1 MTQPAR
7 HRISD
12 LSAEQRA
19 LLTQKL
25 RTRVAD
31 EAASPDQYDVVI
43 LGGGAAGLT
52 LALHL
57 RRARPGVRVLV
68 AERQEHPVPEAAH
81 KVGESTVEIA
91 AHYLRDVLGL
101 GAHLETRQIRKFGLR
116 MFFSSGDNT
125 DIARRVELGSSV
137 FPPLATYQLDRGRLE
152 NELGAVCAREGVEF
166 LPGSKVL
173 QVAFVSEGPHRVRLA
188 ADGRER
194 DVRARWVVDATGRS
208 HFLQRRFQLRKDVG
222 HRANAAWFR
231 VGHPIDLGTWS
242 DDPAW
247 HARIREGRRE
257 LSTNHL
263 MGAGYWVWLIRL
275 ASGAISI
282 GIVAEAATHP
292 FEEFNTLERALEWL
306 RRREPQC
313 ARAVEEHLGEVQDF
327 RVMKDYA
334 YSCEQVYD
342 GGARWCLT
350 GESGIF
356 LDPLYSPGLD
366 LIAISNGLVTDL
378 VTRFLDGEDV
388 TVRASVH
395 DGLFRRVTDMWLA
408 IYENQYPL
416 MGNARVMSSK
426 VIWDTAFYW
435 GVFGLLFFRDR
446 FRTVA
451 DSPAVAADLE
461 RLTAISN
468 RVQAFFREWAAIDDG
483 GLDARFVDLYAPLNF
498 MVRLHTGMADDLPDE
513 RFPERFSANTRLFA
527 QLAGQLVTA
536 VIDTYGE
543 RYGDDRVMAQ
553 IQRWQRDPLIADLIA
568 THRRERHQHP
578 TSDGWIAL
586 GAPRAADDSVSPAS
600 TASPASPGSSR
611 GQEPN
616 GADSMEQHTSEVS
629 YA

>member
-1 MTQPAR
+1 MTRPAR

-12 LSAEQRA
+12 LSTEKRA
-19 LLTQKL
+19 RLAQQL
-25 RTRVAD
+25 RTRVVD
-31 EAASPDQYDVVI
+31 TTTPDHYDAVI

-57 RRARPGVRVLV
+57 RRARPGIRVLV

-81 KVGESTVEIA
+81 KVGESTVEVA

-101 GAHLETRQIRKFGLR
+101 GEHLETRQIRKFGLR
-116 MFFSSGDNT
+116 MFFSSDDNT
-125 DIARRVELGSSV
+125 DIAERVELGSSV

-152 NELGAVCAREGVEF
+152 NELGAACAREGIDF

-173 QVAFVSEGPHRVRLA
+173 QVEFSPGHSPHHVRLLA
-188 ADGRER
+188 GAQER
-194 DVRARWVVDATGRS
+194 TVQARWVIDATGRS
-208 HFLQRRFQLRKDVG
+208 HFLQRRFDLRKDVG

-263 MGAGYWVWLIRL
+263 MGPGYWVWLIRL

-282 GIVAEAATHP
+282 GIVAAADTHP
-292 FEEFNTLERALEWL
+292 FDEFNTLERALDWL
-306 RRREPQC
+306 RHREPQC
-313 ARAVEEHLGEVQDF
+313 ARAVEEHRDKIQDF

-334 YSCEQVYD
+334 YSCDQVYD
-342 GGARWCLT
+342 GRARWCLT

-378 VTRFLDGEDV
+378 VTRSLDGEDV
-388 TVRASVH
+388 TTRASLH
-395 DGLFRRVTDMWLA
+395 DALFRRVTDMWLA
-408 IYENQYPL
+408 IYEDQYAL
-416 MGNARVMSSK
+416 MGNARVMASK

-435 GVFGLLFFRDR
+435 GVFGQLFFQDR

-451 DSPAVAADLE
+451 EDSSVAADLE
-461 RLTAISN
+461 RLADISN
-468 RVQAFFREWAAIDDG
+468 RVQAFFREWAAIDDSR
-483 GLDARFVDLYAPLNF
+483 LEARFVDLYSPLNF
-498 MVRLHTGMADDLPDE
+498 MVKLHAGMADDLPGGQ
-513 RFPERFSANTRLFA
+513 FSQRFSANTTLFA

-536 VIDTYGE
+536 VIDAHGD

-553 IQRWQRDPLIADLIA
+553 VQSWQRDPLIADLIA
-568 THRRERHQHP
+568 THRRERHRNP
-578 TSDGWIAL
+578 TSEGWIAL
-586 GAPRAADDSVSPAS
+586 RAPRTGESGA
-600 TASPASPGSSR
+600 GH
-611 GQEPN
+611 EPN
-616 GADSMEQHTSEVS
+616 GADGMEQHTSEVS